1 MEKAKPSYL
10 DRLKEKDVPKEEPI
24 VKEEEAPQPPSSDS
38 LMIRKTKRKYLV
50 VSLHTIC
57 RNEYGDVISS
67 APEGKSVPEPNSL
80 IQVQKDGEEGIHV
93 STRKWYPLLLFI
105 SRHRFIQPQIT
116 VFEHEDVIDTDR
128 NLWDPLKTPERRLP
142 TLPQITPSFTTS
154 SIQIVGEPQ
163 PAPTPSPSFAKS
175 TIQIDGDAPA
185 SPKQERFVDL
195 SGSDGEGEEA
205 PIPAE
210 APLPSWLEESEES
223 EEEAKEAGVVK
234 SVDCCVVEDAATSAK
249 REWSEK
255 HKEIEEKRRRM
266 EAEQPEEE
274 EEEMAGDVDI
284 ATENEKSV
292 AILHSMLGNPL
303 VSLSDDDSAS
313 NPPVSTP
320 VNSVQVNT
328 SSQPISSLF
337 EDSNVASFSLFNF
350 MPETAAPTTESVVD
364 LEAES
369 AKGGNED
376 KKKWGPQG
384 FVRSSVLDMLAPTAW
399 YNEKKTSQKAKVGEG
414 RGGEE

>member
-350 MPETAAPTTESVVD
+350 MPETAAPTTDSVVD

-384 FVRSSVLDMLAPTAW
+384 VVRSSVLDMLAPTAW